1 MKPYSKPKAMRMK
14 NVFKIIAFVVY
25 LIPTFLLA
33 ATVEK
38 NTLVLGVKYYNDNN
52 TAQHLVISAKSKI
65 DGKFQKIGN
74 IAVKVFITNDSN
86 KNNFIGAGITT
97 ERGEFILFIPPSAKT
112 EWVKSATQNFIA
124 ISADNKLYDEA
135 RTETTITKAKIKI
148 DTADGKIVNAK
159 LLVLTDSVWKPM
171 TGVEMVIAVKRL
183 DGNLNI
189 SETATYTTDAAG
201 AVTGEFKRDSLPGDS
216 KGNLVLLAIVIDN
229 DIYGNLSAEI
239 NVPWGKPLIYTTNYN
254 HRSLFARRG
263 HSLFW
268 LEFLAYG
275 IIIAVWVVIIYLV
288 IQIKKIV
295 KLGLE

>member
-1 MKPYSKPKAMRMK
+1 MP
-14 NVFKIIAFVVY
+14 
-25 LIPTFLLA
+25 LFLMA
-33 ATVEK
+33 QAVEK

-52 TAQHLVISAKSKI
+52 AAQHLVVSAKSKI

-112 EWVKSATQNFIA
+112 EWVKSATQNFVA
-124 ISADNKLYDEA
+124 VSAANKLYDEA

-201 AVTGEFKRDSLPGDS
+201 VVTGEFKRDSLPGDS
-216 KGNLVLLAIVIDN
+216 KGNLVLLANVIDN

-254 HRSLFARRG
+254 NRSLFARRG
-263 HSLFW
+263 HSPFW